1 MKQLFQ
7 RVNTSVR
14 SFVRE
19 EEGAQ
24 VIEYA
29 LIIAVVSIALV
40 MGLQGLNGNFDAFIT
55 RVAECL
61 QGEGDCAAAV
71 APPAD

>member
-1 MKQLFQ
+1 M
-7 RVNTSVR
+7 NTFLTGLATTTR
-14 SFVRE
+14 SFAKD

-40 MGLQGLNGNFDAFIT
+40 VALRALTATPGGFSQFIDRVTLCLNGGA
-55 RVAECL
+55 
-61 QGEGDCAAAV
+61 CA
-71 APPAD
+71 

>member
-1 MKQLFQ
+1 MKNFMNSIKNASL
-7 RVNTSVR
+7 
-14 SFVRE
+14 SFARE

-40 MGLQGLNGNFDAFIT
+40 IALS
-55 RVAECL
+55 
-61 QGEGDCAAAV
+61 AV
-71 APPAD
+71 AGTDFDGFIGRVRTCLTGAVGACV